1 MIKRNWTRFIFLFAF
16 WVVISACSYQAIVPS
31 ESQENLITDGTNET
45 NVDLYTITVS
55 NKIVLTKTPIPFTTI
70 IPLPTQTETPI
81 PTPTSTPVY
90 FSGAGD
96 ISICGQ
102 MGDDQTADIL
112 INQVGSGLYFSA
124 GDSSNENGTMYE
136 YQNCF
141 GPSWGQL
148 LPDLRVVPGNH
159 DYYNNPLENYW
170 IYFDGIAGEPG
181 KGWYSFQHGDWHI
194 VMLNSNCGYVGCGPS
209 SEQLAWLK
217 QDLALSKN
225 QCSLAIWHHPRFN
238 SGIAGNA
245 DWLYTFWDV
254 LYEYGAD
261 VVVNGHDHHYE
272 RMAKID
278 PQGEVDRIFGVR
290 SFIVGTG
297 GASHYGI
304 DRIQPYSE
312 MRITDHF
319 GIIQFELKSSNYTWQ
334 FINVEGEVMDRGS
347 DVCSPDP
354 QEFEFSHQ

>member
-1 MIKRNWTRFIFLFAF
+1 MLKMKWTCLIFLFAF
-16 WVVISACSYQAIVPS
+16 GVVISACSYQAIEPS
-31 ESQENLITDGTNET
+31 ESQENLITHRTNQT
-45 NVDLYTITVS
+45 NVDLNTITVS
-55 NKIVLTKTPIPFTTI
+55 TKIELTKTPIPSTI
-70 IPLPTQTETPI
+70 ILTSTAQTETLI

-102 MGDDQTADIL
+102 MGDDQTAAIL
-112 INQVGSGLYFSA
+112 LNWVGSGLYFSA
-124 GDSSNENGTMYE
+124 GDSSNENGLIYE

-159 DYYNNPLENYW
+159 DYYSDPMQNYW
-170 IYFDGIAGEPG
+170 IYFDGVAGEPG
-181 KGWYSFQHGDWHI
+181 QGWYSFEHGDWHI

-209 SEQLAWLK
+209 SEQIAWLI
-217 QDLALSKN
+217 QDLTLSKN

-245 DWLYTFWDV
+245 DWLYAFWDV
-254 LYEYGAD
+254 LYEYGVD

-272 RMAKID
+272 RMAKIN
-278 PQGEVDRIFGVR
+278 PQGEPDRLIGIR

-297 GASHYGI
+297 GASFYEI
-304 DRIQPYSE
+304 DQVQPFSEVRILN
-312 MRITDHF
+312 HF
-319 GIIQFELKSSNYTWQ
+319 GIIQFELRTDSYQWK
-334 FINVEGEVMDRGS
+334 FINVDGEIMDQGS
-347 DVCSPDP
+347 DTCSSSRREIDFM
-354 QEFEFSHQ
+354 QK